1 MIIAS
6 TSNTA
11 FAVAGEVF
19 AQVEDFQL
27 VGEVEERGRL
37 VQEQDGCLLREDHGD
52 PYFLPVAAM
61 PWSSG
66 RLSQSVPQIVTTFCP
81 ESTFLTSTLLE
92 VAG

>member
-61 PWSSG
+61 PW
-66 RLSQSVPQIVTTFCP
+66 RALALRRRP
-81 ESTFLTSTLLE
+81 
-92 VAG
+92 AGCRSPYLRS